1 MITAKPHPSTEGSS
15 VDLEMRVR
23 FVDGDNVIADTAK
36 TGDDFIKACTIF
48 EKYVA
53 ERFPRP
59 A

>member
-1 MITAKPHPSTEGSS
+1 
-15 VDLEMRVR
+15 MRVR

-36 TGDDFIKACTIF
+36 TGDDFIKACSIF